1 MVGGCGDELLA
12 RALLLQPM
20 KHTHFSGNNEGTGS
34 AASAEVDHFF
44 SGTNFICQHAHGA
57 CAFRMS
63 DQKGIRVFFPDGQN
77 TVSGE
82 FDVGV
87 AVALPQLHG
96 ALGLF
101 HHPCAKVFIWHKK
114 KISIFRRGFY
124 DLDCISTGANHIT
137 QCFDGCTAIDVRDRV
152 NTRVRLLISL
162 ELFCWTTLLQ

>member
-1 MVGGCGDELLA
+1 MPPLEAGMEFFQGVHLHVSALIAGTVVGGCGDELLA

-20 KHTHFSGNNEGTGS
+20 KHTHFSGNNEGTGF

-87 AVALPQLHG
+87 AVTLP
-96 ALGLF
+96 
-101 HHPCAKVFIWHKK
+101 
-114 KISIFRRGFY
+114 
-124 DLDCISTGANHIT
+124 
-137 QCFDGCTAIDVRDRV
+137 
-152 NTRVRLLISL
+152 
-162 ELFCWTTLLQ
+162 